1 MPKKT
6 LGFEDNP
13 ALPTSNVWTNLDRE
27 ATESQL
33 DAESSV
39 SLRCFL
45 SPDFVDSKNWS
56 ELIDRLRKKGFRLV
70 FQNERLTLVNA
81 QTDVTLC
88 TCQFLGHS
96 FGTLAAVF
104 GKPCVL
110 ANTGELVHCNTQ
122 N

>member
-1 MPKKT
+1 MSKKM
-6 LGFEDNP
+6 LGFADNP
-13 ALPTSNVWTNLDRE
+13 ALPTSNVWTSLDRE
-27 ATESQL
+27 ATESRL

-45 SPDFVDSKNWS
+45 RPDFVDSKNWS
-56 ELIDRLRKKGFRLV
+56 ELIDRLQNKGFRLV
-70 FQNERLTLVNA
+70 FQNERLALVNVE
-81 QTDVTLC
+81 TDVTLC

-96 FGTLAAVF
+96 FDTLAAVF

-110 ANTGELVHCNTQ
+110 ASTGELVHCNKQ